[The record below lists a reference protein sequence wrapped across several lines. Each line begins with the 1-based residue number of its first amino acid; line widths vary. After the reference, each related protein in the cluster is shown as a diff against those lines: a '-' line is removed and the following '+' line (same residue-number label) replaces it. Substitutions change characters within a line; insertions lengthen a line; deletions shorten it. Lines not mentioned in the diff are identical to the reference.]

1 MITFK
6 EARDAKGHGSDKHH
20 AMVFGRMNPV
30 TSGHEAVVKK
40 MHDVA
45 KEHGAGHSL
54 IVSHSQDAKKNP
66 LSADQKVTHAKNAF
80 PGTNVSSS
88 SKEKPTILH
97 HAAELHK
104 QGVTHLHVV
113 AGSDRHKDMHD
124 LLHKYNGQDSGHG
137 HYNFKKITVHSSGER
152 DPDAE
157 GTEGMSASKMREH
170 AASGNKAEFHKGTPS
185 SMKPEHKDAMYND
198 VRKGMGIKEELKTY
212 KELMEDSYISKLIS
226 RHRRGENLAANEK
239 ELVTSHLKRSK
250 IYGKSKNAISSE
262 FKEELEESVSE
273 LNKHISD
280 FSKGVKSSSAKQSTY
295 KRDNK
300 AIHNMKHVETD
311 SDHQAVFKHLQK
323 MGYKKTSGYDSKPN
337 EFDMHHN
344 REEMTSKSD
353 PVHHSS
359 GVSAH
364 VEKEHGG
371 KTKVHFTHRHIK
383 EEVEQIDELS
393 TDLLARYK
401 KAAGADAKAA
411 DASGNYA
418 KGDKRFKGINKAT
431 NKQFDNDLKKHNQVK
446 EETLDQQADRVKQLK
461 KFKDMMA
468 GMKLDEVK
476 TGNPGY
482 GYHGQHQTTH
492 NGDEAYEKI
501 HAHVKSLTDSD
512 DKTVK
517 HYLDSAHGRHLVG
530 HEDDHEHIK
539 KDFKKFSKYYRPAMH
554 EEVVQPIEEELD
566 DQLRSLE
573 EAAKAIDQGEY
584 DFEGQMARTQL
595 QTILRNSKDLIDM
608 LSDEENMPEWVQSK
622 ITLAQDYITT
632 VRDYLQSRE
641 ELDEKAPPGFEGTVK
656 AMKKHPEID
665 NPYALSWYLKNKG
678 AKSHRKADGSI
689 KEESLD
695 EGHYE
700 DSEGHLDKA
709 DKAQR
714 NKDMF
719 SHHMHMA
726 DHHDSLSQWHDSK
739 GRSSAAEK
747 HAMKA
752 ADHEELAHAMKNKSV
767 SEGTLQPSGTD
778 KIETAGSPVS
788 DIGTQKLKV
797 TKVKSF
803 KFFTAEHVQ
812 PIQEASVKS
821 EKHSWGKMMTVHH
834 GASHSYPLHPE
845 HQEAIRNLK
854 HGEKTS
860 FKDETGAKV
869 NVHRDVQDVHFT
881 SNKTATKTTV
891 PHSHFSEENELDEK
905 LIGKQKNIDKN
916 KNGKIDAQ
924 DFKILQKENA
934 PVAPVPD
941 KKYIKGTPENK
952 ALKASRKPING
963 MPTNVKEEAKKED
976 PPFDGPYKST
986 FKKPNNPSRS
996 GMDAARALAQRA
1008 MGKVKEKAIK
1018 EDNEQLDEVNHRD
1031 FASQGKMHPDMAKH
1045 MKTGQEMDFYH
1056 SKTGDK
1062 ISGIVKHNSGSE
1074 VHVKAHKD
1082 GKVGA
1087 GEVHK
1092 FNVTS
1097 KLDET
1102 APLKKIDHVNLPGEA
1117 PHEEKWEPAKKK
1129 MVKKESLS
1137 FSDFLSRIDEIKM
1150 ADLPS
1155 RKVQGR
1161 SYGADYED
1169 PAGAFETKD
1178 DMKKAEPKKA
1188 GRKVGQKVGA
1198 RANLGN
1204 SKLHQA

>member
-54 IVSHSQDAKKNP
+54 VVSHSQDAKKNP
-66 LSADQKVTHAKNAF
+66 LSAEQKVNHAKNAF

-212 KELMEDSYISKLIS
+212 KDLMEDSYLSKLIS
-226 RHRRGENLAANEK
+226 RHRRGEKLAANEQ
-239 ELVTSHLKRSK
+239 ELVASSLKRSK

-262 FKEELEESVSE
+262 VKEELV
-273 LNKHISD
+273 N
-280 FSKGVKSSSAKQSTY
+280 
-295 KRDNK
+295 
-300 AIHNMKHVETD
+300 
-311 SDHQAVFKHLQK
+311 
-323 MGYKKTSGYDSKPN
+323 
-337 EFDMHHN
+337 
-344 REEMTSKSD
+344 
-353 PVHHSS
+353 
-359 GVSAH
+359 
-364 VEKEHGG
+364 
-371 KTKVHFTHRHIK
+371 
-383 EEVEQIDELS
+383 ELS

-401 KAAGADAKAA
+401 TAAGASAKAA
-411 DASGNYA
+411 DTSGNYA

-446 EETLDQQADRVKQLK
+446 EETLDQQADRAKQLK

-476 TGNPGY
+476 TGNPGF

-492 NGDEAYEKI
+492 NGDDAYEKI

-530 HEDDHEHIK
+530 HEDNHDHIK
-539 KDFKKFSKYYRPAMH
+539 KDFKKFSKYYRPEMH
-554 EEVVQPIEEELD
+554 EEVQIEE
-566 DQLRSLE
+566 S
-573 EAAKAIDQGEY
+573 
-584 DFEGQMARTQL
+584 FEDAD
-595 QTILRNSKDLIDM
+595 KH
-608 LSDEENMPEWVQSK
+608 
-622 ITLAQDYITT
+622 LA
-632 VRDYLQSRE
+632 L
-641 ELDEKAPPGFEGTVK
+641 
-656 AMKKHPEID
+656 
-665 NPYALSWYLKNKG
+665 
-678 AKSHRKADGSI
+678 
-689 KEESLD
+689 
-695 EGHYE
+695 
-700 DSEGHLDKA
+700 A

-726 DHHDSLSQWHDSK
+726 EYHGSLADWHDSK
-739 GRSSAAEK
+739 GRSSAGDR
-747 HAMKA
+747 HLGKA
-752 ADHEELAHAMKNKSV
+752 ADHEELAHAIKKKSV

-803 KFFTAEHVQ
+803 KFFTAEQVQ

-881 SNKTATKTTV
+881 SNKTAARTTV
-891 PHSHFSEENELDEK
+891 PHSHFSEEHELDEK

-941 KKYIKGTPENK
+941 KKYIRGTPEHKAYK
-952 ALKASRKPING
+952 ALRKPING
-963 MPTNVKEEAKKED
+963 HPTNVKEEKKED

-986 FKKPNNPSRS
+986 FKKPNNPSRT
-996 GMDAARALAQRA
+996 GMDSARALAQRA

-1018 EDNEQLDEVNHRD
+1018 EDNEQLDEVNHRE

-1062 ISGIVKHNSGSE
+1062 ISGIVKHTSGSE

-1137 FSDFLSRIDEIKM
+1137 FSDFLNRIDEIKM
-1150 ADLPS
+1150 ADLPT

-1188 GRKVGQKVGA
+1188 GRKVGQKIGA

>member
-66 LSADQKVTHAKNAF
+66 LSADQKVNHAKNAF

-212 KELMEDSYISKLIS
+212 KDLMEDSYISKLIS
-226 RHRRGENLAANEK
+226 RHRRGEKLAANEH
-239 ELVTSHLKRSK
+239 ELVVSSLKRSK

-262 FKEELEESVSE
+262 VKEELVNELSTDLLARYKTAAGASAKAADASGNYAKGDKRFKGINKATNKQFDNDLKKHGQMKEELEESVSE

-280 FSKGVKSSSAKQSTY
+280 FSKGIKSSSAKQSTY

-383 EEVEQIDELS
+383 EE
-393 TDLLARYK
+393 
-401 KAAGADAKAA
+401 
-411 DASGNYA
+411 
-418 KGDKRFKGINKAT
+418 
-431 NKQFDNDLKKHNQVK
+431 
-446 EETLDQQADRVKQLK
+446 TLDQQADRTKQLK
-461 KFKDMMA
+461 KFKDMMV
-468 GMKLDEVK
+468 GMKLDEMK

-482 GYHGQHQTTH
+482 GYHGQHKTTH
-492 NGDEAYEKI
+492 DADEAYKNI

-554 EEVVQPIEEELD
+554 EEVQIEE
-566 DQLRSLE
+566 S
-573 EAAKAIDQGEY
+573 
-584 DFEGQMARTQL
+584 FEDAD
-595 QTILRNSKDLIDM
+595 KH
-608 LSDEENMPEWVQSK
+608 
-622 ITLAQDYITT
+622 LA
-632 VRDYLQSRE
+632 L
-641 ELDEKAPPGFEGTVK
+641 
-656 AMKKHPEID
+656 
-665 NPYALSWYLKNKG
+665 
-678 AKSHRKADGSI
+678 
-689 KEESLD
+689 
-695 EGHYE
+695 
-700 DSEGHLDKA
+700 A

-726 DHHDSLSQWHDSK
+726 DYHGSLADWHDSK
-739 GRSSAAEK
+739 GRSSAGDR
-747 HAMKA
+747 HLGKA
-752 ADHEELAHAMKNKSV
+752 ADHEEIAHAIKKKSV

-803 KFFTAEHVQ
+803 KFFTAEQVQ

-881 SNKTATKTTV
+881 SNKTAARTTV
-891 PHSHFSEENELDEK
+891 PHSHFSEEIELDEK

-916 KNGKIDAQ
+916 KNGKIDTQ

-941 KKYIKGTPENK
+941 RKYIKGTPENK

-963 MPTNVKEEAKKED
+963 MPTNMKEEKKED

-1018 EDNEQLDEVNHRD
+1018 EDNEQLDEVNHRE

-1137 FSDFLSRIDEIKM
+1137 FSDFLNRIDEIKM

>member
-6 EARDAKGHGSDKHH
+6 EAKDAGGHGSEKHH

-66 LSADQKVTHAKNAF
+66 LSADQKVNHAKNAF

-212 KELMEDSYISKLIS
+212 KELMEDSYLTKLIS
-226 RHRRGENLAANEK
+226 RHRRGEKLAANEQ
-239 ELVTSHLKRSK
+239 ELVASSLKRSK

-262 FKEELEESVSE
+262 VKEELEESVSE

-401 KAAGADAKAA
+401 KAAGASAKAA

-418 KGDKRFKGINKAT
+418 NGDKRFKGINKAT

-554 EEVVQPIEEELD
+554 EELE
-566 DQLRSLE
+566 LE
-573 EAAKAIDQGEY
+573 ES
-584 DFEGQMARTQL
+584 FEDAD
-595 QTILRNSKDLIDM
+595 KH
-608 LSDEENMPEWVQSK
+608 
-622 ITLAQDYITT
+622 LA
-632 VRDYLQSRE
+632 L
-641 ELDEKAPPGFEGTVK
+641 
-656 AMKKHPEID
+656 
-665 NPYALSWYLKNKG
+665 
-678 AKSHRKADGSI
+678 
-689 KEESLD
+689 
-695 EGHYE
+695 
-700 DSEGHLDKA
+700 A

-726 DHHDSLSQWHDSK
+726 DYHGSLADWHDSK
-739 GRSSAAEK
+739 GRSSAGDR
-747 HAMKA
+747 HLDKA
-752 ADHEELAHAMKNKSV
+752 ADHEELAHAIKKKSV

-803 KFFTAEHVQ
+803 KFFTAEQVQ

-916 KNGKIDAQ
+916 KNGKVDAQ

-963 MPTNVKEEAKKED
+963 MPTNVKEEVTEALNDNLHPAGAALLKHIKPEHHNKYKEHLTTDVFTGSYKDRSDVLTTAKNAGHLKENSKQED

-996 GMDAARALAQRA
+996 GMDSARALAQRA

-1097 KLDET
+1097 KLDEA

-1137 FSDFLSRIDEIKM
+1137 FSDFLNRIDEIKM

>member
-185 SMKPEHKDAMYND
+185 SMKPEHKDAMYHD

-212 KELMEDSYISKLIS
+212 KDLMEDSYISKLIS

-262 FKEELEESVSE
+262 VKEELEESVSE

-401 KAAGADAKAA
+401 KAAGASAKAA

-554 EEVVQPIEEELD
+554 EELE
-566 DQLRSLE
+566 LE
-573 EAAKAIDQGEY
+573 ES
-584 DFEGQMARTQL
+584 FEDAD
-595 QTILRNSKDLIDM
+595 KH
-608 LSDEENMPEWVQSK
+608 
-622 ITLAQDYITT
+622 LA
-632 VRDYLQSRE
+632 L
-641 ELDEKAPPGFEGTVK
+641 
-656 AMKKHPEID
+656 
-665 NPYALSWYLKNKG
+665 
-678 AKSHRKADGSI
+678 
-689 KEESLD
+689 
-695 EGHYE
+695 
-700 DSEGHLDKA
+700 A

-726 DHHDSLSQWHDSK
+726 DYHGSLADWHDSK
-739 GRSSAAEK
+739 GRSSAGDR
-747 HAMKA
+747 HLDKA
-752 ADHEELAHAMKNKSV
+752 ADHEELAHAIKKKSV

-778 KIETAGSPVS
+778 KIETAGSPMS

>member
-54 IVSHSQDAKKNP
+54 VVSHSQDAKKNP
-66 LSADQKVTHAKNAF
+66 LSAEQKVNHAKNAF

-212 KELMEDSYISKLIS
+212 KDLMEDSYLTKLIS
-226 RHRRGENLAANEK
+226 RHRRGEKLAANEQ
-239 ELVTSHLKRSK
+239 ELVTSSLKRSK

-262 FKEELEESVSE
+262 VKEELDESVSE

-383 EEVEQIDELS
+383 EELVNELS

-401 KAAGADAKAA
+401 TAAGASAKAA

-492 NGDEAYEKI
+492 NGDDAYEKI

-530 HEDDHEHIK
+530 HEDNHEHIK

-554 EEVVQPIEEELD
+554 EELE
-566 DQLRSLE
+566 LE
-573 EAAKAIDQGEY
+573 ES
-584 DFEGQMARTQL
+584 FEDAD
-595 QTILRNSKDLIDM
+595 KH
-608 LSDEENMPEWVQSK
+608 
-622 ITLAQDYITT
+622 LA
-632 VRDYLQSRE
+632 L
-641 ELDEKAPPGFEGTVK
+641 
-656 AMKKHPEID
+656 
-665 NPYALSWYLKNKG
+665 
-678 AKSHRKADGSI
+678 
-689 KEESLD
+689 
-695 EGHYE
+695 
-700 DSEGHLDKA
+700 A

-726 DHHDSLSQWHDSK
+726 DYHGSLADWHDSK
-739 GRSSAAEK
+739 GRSSAGDR
-747 HAMKA
+747 HLGKA
-752 ADHEELAHAMKNKSV
+752 ADHEEIAHAIKKKSV

-803 KFFTAEHVQ
+803 KFFTAEQVQ

-881 SNKTATKTTV
+881 SNKTAARTTV
-891 PHSHFSEENELDEK
+891 PHSHFEL
-905 LIGKQKNIDKN
+905 LH
-916 KNGKIDAQ
+916 
-924 DFKILQKENA
+924 KESA

-952 ALKASRKPING
+952 ALKAARKPING
-963 MPTNVKEEAKKED
+963 MPTNVKEEKKED

-1018 EDNEQLDEVNHRD
+1018 EDNEQLDEVNHRE

-1097 KLDET
+1097 KLDEA

-1150 ADLPS
+1150 ADLPT

>member
-66 LSADQKVTHAKNAF
+66 LSADQKVNHAKNAF

-212 KELMEDSYISKLIS
+212 KDLMEDSYISKLIS
-226 RHRRGENLAANEK
+226 RHRRGEKLAANEH
-239 ELVTSHLKRSK
+239 ELVVSSLKRSK

-262 FKEELEESVSE
+262 VKEELVNELSTDLLARYKTAAGASAKAADASGNYAKGDKRFKGINKATNKQFDNDLKKHGQMKEELEESVSE

-383 EEVEQIDELS
+383 EE
-393 TDLLARYK
+393 
-401 KAAGADAKAA
+401 
-411 DASGNYA
+411 
-418 KGDKRFKGINKAT
+418 
-431 NKQFDNDLKKHNQVK
+431 
-446 EETLDQQADRVKQLK
+446 TLDQQADRTKQLK
-461 KFKDMMA
+461 KFKDMMV
-468 GMKLDEVK
+468 GMKLDEMK

-482 GYHGQHQTTH
+482 GYHGQHKTTH
-492 NGDEAYEKI
+492 DADEAYKNI

-554 EEVVQPIEEELD
+554 EEVQIEE
-566 DQLRSLE
+566 S
-573 EAAKAIDQGEY
+573 
-584 DFEGQMARTQL
+584 FEDAD
-595 QTILRNSKDLIDM
+595 KH
-608 LSDEENMPEWVQSK
+608 
-622 ITLAQDYITT
+622 LA
-632 VRDYLQSRE
+632 L
-641 ELDEKAPPGFEGTVK
+641 
-656 AMKKHPEID
+656 
-665 NPYALSWYLKNKG
+665 
-678 AKSHRKADGSI
+678 
-689 KEESLD
+689 
-695 EGHYE
+695 
-700 DSEGHLDKA
+700 A

-726 DHHDSLSQWHDSK
+726 DYHGSLADWHDSK
-739 GRSSAAEK
+739 GRSSAGDR
-747 HAMKA
+747 HLGKA
-752 ADHEELAHAMKNKSV
+752 ADHEEIAHAIKKKSV

-803 KFFTAEHVQ
+803 KFFTAEQVQ

-881 SNKTATKTTV
+881 SNKTAARTTV
-891 PHSHFSEENELDEK
+891 PHSHFSEEIELDEK

-916 KNGKIDAQ
+916 KNGKIDTQ

-941 KKYIKGTPENK
+941 RKYIKGTPENK

-963 MPTNVKEEAKKED
+963 MPTNMKEEKKED

-1018 EDNEQLDEVNHRD
+1018 EDNEQLDEVNHRE

-1137 FSDFLSRIDEIKM
+1137 FSDFLNRIDEIKM